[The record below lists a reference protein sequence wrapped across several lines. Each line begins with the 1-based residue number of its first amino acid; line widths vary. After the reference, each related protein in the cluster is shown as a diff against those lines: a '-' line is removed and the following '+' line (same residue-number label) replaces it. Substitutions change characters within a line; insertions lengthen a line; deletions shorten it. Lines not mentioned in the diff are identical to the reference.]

1 MVVLS
6 TSKPLRLWRSTVGKK
21 AVMAITGA
29 LLFLYVVAHALANL
43 KIFFGP
49 DALDGYGHWLRTL
62 AQPAFGYGGLL
73 WVARAVLLA
82 ALVLHVTA
90 AAQLARR
97 ARKARPVGYAHRA
110 TVQGSYPAR
119 TMRWG
124 GVLLL
129 LFVVYHVLDIT
140 TGTLNPHGVPGE
152 DYRNV
157 VADFQRW
164 PVVVAYTAAILAL
177 GLHLWHGVWSALQ
190 SLGSTLAARRA
201 ARIAALAASVSICA
215 AFLSVPFAVL
225 TGVLR

>member
-1 MVVLS
+1 
-6 TSKPLRLWRSTVGKK
+6 
-21 AVMAITGA
+21 MAATGA
-29 LLFLYVVAHALANL
+29 VLFLYVVAHALANL

-49 DALDGYGHWLRTL
+49 ASLDGYGVWLRTL

-73 WVARAVLLA
+73 WGARTVLLA

-90 AAQLARR
+90 AVQLARR
-97 ARKARPVGYAHRA
+97 ARRARPVGYTRRTA
-110 TVQGSYPAR
+110 VQGSYPAR

-124 GVLLL
+124 GVLIF

-140 TGTLNPHGVPGE
+140 TGTLNPHGVPGD

-164 PVVVAYTAAILAL
+164 PVVLAYTAAILAL
-177 GLHLWHGVWSALQ
+177 GLHLRHGVWSALQ

-201 ARIAALAASVSICA
+201 ARITALVSAVGICA
-215 AFLSVPFAVL
+215 AFLSVPFAVI